1 MSCITCKHSSLQGG
15 SQLQCRRLPPQ
26 VLLMPGGGPGQ
37 LQISSVFP
45 TVDATCRCG
54 EFEADPMVCMARDG
68 DGVQL
73 PGSVA

>member
-1 MSCITCKHSSLQGG
+1 
-15 SQLQCRRLPPQ
+15 LPPQ